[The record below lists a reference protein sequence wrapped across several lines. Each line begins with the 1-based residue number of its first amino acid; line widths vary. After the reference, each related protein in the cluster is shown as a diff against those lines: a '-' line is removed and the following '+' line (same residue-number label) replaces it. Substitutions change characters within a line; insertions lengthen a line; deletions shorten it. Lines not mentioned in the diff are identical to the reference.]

1 MTHAGIQVAIDGPAG
16 AGKSTVARELAK
28 RLGYLYI
35 DTGAMYR
42 ALTWLALQKGIALSD
57 DAALARLA
65 EAADIV
71 LLPVP
76 GGLTVLV
83 DGQDVTDAIRTT
95 EVSRHVSRVSAVA
108 GVRVPMVRLQQKM
121 AMRGGVVMDGR
132 DIGTHVLPQAEVKV
146 FLTASVEERARRRFK
161 EMSLKGADVDLE
173 QLRADMER
181 RDREDMT
188 RETAPLVQAADA
200 VYLDTTGLAFDEV
213 VGRLLDMVHSRAED
227 GR

>member
-1 MTHAGIQVAIDGPAG
+1 MTRAGIQVAIDGPAG

-57 DAALARLA
+57 DEALARLA
-65 EAADIV
+65 EQADIA
-71 LLPVP
+71 LLPLP
-76 GGLTVLV
+76 GGLTVLA
-83 DGQDVTDAIRTT
+83 DGQDVTDAIRTP

-108 GVRVPMVRLQQKM
+108 GVRAPMMRLQQKL
-121 AMRGGVVMDGR
+121 AEQGGVVMDGR

-161 EMSLKGADVDLE
+161 EMILKGMDVDFE
-173 QLRADMER
+173 QLRNDMER
-181 RDREDMT
+181 RDREDFT
-188 RETAPLVQAADA
+188 RETAPLVQADDA
-200 VYLDTTGLAFDEV
+200 LYLDTTGLAFEEV
-213 VGRLLDMVHSRAED
+213 VGRLLDMVHSRTGD